1 LIAFRVK
8 RGIVNFQMVHL
19 LKMVQN
25 GPKQNEEDMGLEVVF
40 GLTP

>member
-1 LIAFRVK
+1 
-8 RGIVNFQMVHL
+8 M
-19 LKMVQN
+19 KMVQN